1 MKFNKSFLTVGIL
14 AATMTLAACH
24 DEKAQNTPSTS
35 TQTQPTTTATATPEK
50 AAVTP
55 LVKFNQTVQIQPISY
70 TLSKKDG
77 KEMLAYNYTIVNK
90 STESLKTVKWYGIV
104 TLGKN
109 LIDIFSV
116 PVNFEKPL
124 PAHSQVS
131 IAFNKPLASYTPAV
145 QKEFLNSKKLQLNLT
160 TVAGEI
166 AFSNAQVQPIL
177 VTTDKAVQDEL
188 KAIFAQA
195 KKTK

>member
-14 AATMTLAACH
+14 VATMTLAACH
-24 DEKAQNTPSTS
+24 DDKAQDTAS
-35 TQTQPTTTATATPEK
+35 TQNQTQSAASTTTTPAK
-50 AAVTP
+50 AEVSP
-55 LVKFNQTVQIQPISY
+55 LTQFNQTVQIQPVSY

-90 STESLKTVKWYGIV
+90 SSESLKTVKWYGIV

-116 PVNFEKPL
+116 PVNFEKAL
-124 PAHSQVS
+124 PAHSQIS
-131 IAFNKPLASYTPAV
+131 IAFSKPLASYTPTV
-145 QKEFLNSKKLQLNLT
+145 QKEFLNSKNLQLNLT

-166 AFSNAQVQPIL
+166 AFANTQTQPIV

-195 KKTK
+195 QKTK